1 MMERVW
7 GVAARWLVSEAGVK
21 RMPGLPPHVA
31 GAEAESVESFHLTV
45 KSCGP
50 GAVVFGPADSDIRFG
65 PQSPFP
71 RPYREGGNGM
81 AALLS
86 SVVFP
91 CVSALAF
98 AVQGM
103 RLCVVRAG
111 DGGRVRHELDPVFAA
126 PTNGLERAFGD
137 PARYVEL
144 STGDMLAR
152 MITFAATGGVAYL
165 EKIISGR
172 RLVGLQVHPRN
183 GVERDIRTGRVRLVL
198 RADGT
203 WDPVEHRDMIVLRW
217 PVAHPEDDGI
227 GMAPV
232 EALARELGMDLF
244 ATTFVFDLLRDD
256 GIPFQALKLPP
267 GCSLDPTQRAAVKE
281 EFSRRI
287 GKRGELAV
295 LENGAEFERPGVSMN
310 ELNLESI
317 YRIPE
322 SRGPACFRVPA
333 PIAGLAMGVE
343 HSTYSNFA
351 EARAAFAEGTV
362 APIAASWSS
371 ALDAGLRAEGWIR
384 RNQRVV
390 LDVAAPAASAAK
402 VSAAGSG
409 DGETNGST
417 VERQDVPDSGSRGTY
432 YKSRPEARHL

>member
-1 MMERVW
+1 MKWFM
-7 GVAARWLVSEAGVK
+7 GGSGAREGRRPLNRTGI
-21 RMPGLPPHVA
+21 
-31 GAEAESVESFHLTV
+31 GAEMRHDSGRMV

-50 GAVVFGPADSDIRFG
+50 GAVVFTPADIGGRFG
-65 PQSPFP
+65 PGSAFP
-71 RPYREGGNGM
+71 RLYPAGGNGM
-81 AALLS
+81 AALFS

-103 RLCVVRAG
+103 RLWVAREK
-111 DGGRVRHELDPVFAA
+111 DGCRTRHELDRVFAA
-126 PTNGLERAFGD
+126 PTNGLERVFGD
-137 PARYVEL
+137 PALYVEL

-152 MITFAATGGVAYL
+152 MITFAATGGVAYV

-172 RLVGLQVHPRN
+172 RLAGFQVHPLG
-183 GVERDIRTGRVRLVL
+183 GVERDIRTGRVHSVL
-198 RADGT
+198 RADGS

-232 EALARELGMDLF
+232 EALARELGMDLY
-244 ATTFVFDLLRDD
+244 ASTFIFDLLRDD

-281 EFSRRI
+281 EFARRM
-287 GKRGELAV
+287 GKKGELAV
-295 LENGAEFERPGVSMN
+295 LENGAEFDRPGISIN

-351 EARAAFAEGTV
+351 EARLAFTEGTV

-371 ALDAGLRAEGWIR
+371 ALDAGLRAEGWLR

-390 LDVAAPAASAAK
+390 LGIAEPPAAPAAPTSAAENSEGGNSR
-402 VSAAGSG
+402 SAVEPQDLPDAGSR
-409 DGETNGST
+409 EASY
-417 VERQDVPDSGSRGTY
+417 GTGQQ
-432 YKSRPEARHL
+432 ARHS